1 MSNDFWPGFIATL
14 LALIFVTLFVS
25 FEMLSRIDDNLKLVA
40 DELHVEHG
48 GQCPR
53 VGK

>member
-1 MSNDFWPGFIATL
+1 MSFTDVCVMAI
-14 LALIFVTLFVS
+14 LAWAGI
-25 FEMLSRIDDNLKLVA
+25 EMLSRIDDNLKLVA

>member
-1 MSNDFWPGFIATL
+1 MSYTD
-14 LALIFVTLFVS
+14 LFVMAI
-25 FEMLSRIDDNLKLVA
+25 FAWAGIEMLSRIDDNLKLVA

-53 VGK
+53 VGQ